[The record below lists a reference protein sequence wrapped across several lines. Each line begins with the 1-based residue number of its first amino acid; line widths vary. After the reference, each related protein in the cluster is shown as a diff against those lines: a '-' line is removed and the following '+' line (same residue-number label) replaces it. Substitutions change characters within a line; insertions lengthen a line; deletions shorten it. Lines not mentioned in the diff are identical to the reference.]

1 MPSSVGPNIIGENNI
16 VLAYDTGDTVNS
28 YKGEPTT
35 NLYTT
40 LGFGF
45 YQQEGNHSAVRTTGP
60 APDLTL
66 PSNYD
71 YTTVTTTGNWQSEV
85 NRLIIWTDS
94 SLSSG
99 TYNISFWARVTST
112 ASATI
117 GCAFYGNSLNQ
128 SMSLTTQWQRFSIQS
143 TTHSAYRATEFGSL
157 SGAIVFQIAGLQI
170 EAISHVT
177 PYVNGTRS
185 VTQGLLPIIS
195 NTSLDLTNVSFN
207 SNAQIIWDGT
217 NDYID
222 VSSFSSLEI
231 VDDVTIEAVIK
242 ANTSNLG
249 SVKVIANKYSGTG
262 WEFVLGSSGNFALG
276 GRNGDGSYYSS
287 DSGVVIADNTYHH
300 IVGIKTGIYWKTYVD
315 GALKSTTTAGSVGT
329 LYNTTAMQLGREGSS
344 YYTTMNLDVF
354 KVYNRPLTSF
364 EIQQNYKQYKSRFNL
379 S

>member
-71 YTTVTTTGNWQSEV
+71 YTTVTATGNWQSEV

-94 SLSSG
+94 GLSSG

-143 TTHSAYRATEFGSL
+143 TTHSTYRATEFGSL

-177 PYVNGTRS
+177 PYVSGTRS

-195 NTSLDLTNVSFN
+195 NTSLDLSNMSYT
-207 SNAQIIWDGT
+207 SNAQITFDGT

-222 VSSFSSLEI
+222 IGNLGTIGNEYSIECIFNSSAVVNYRNVFDMNYATYAGVTGNVGPRLEQYSDGTFSITWSGVTNNNSL
-231 VDDVTIEAVIK
+231 AVGTTPISIS
-242 ANTSNLG
+242 ANTNYHVTFVQNGLNGSIYLNGVYRNQTSNTYGYIQTFGDANLG
-249 SVKVIANKYSGTG
+249 RGFELAGDRYFI
-262 WEFVLGSSGNFALG
+262 GSLP
-276 GRNGDGSYYSS
+276 
-287 DSGVVIADNTYHH
+287 
-300 IVGIKTGIYWKTYVD
+300 
-315 GALKSTTTAGSVGT
+315 
-329 LYNTTAMQLGREGSS
+329 
-344 YYTTMNLDVF
+344 VF
-354 KVYNRPLTSF
+354 KVYNRALTSS
-364 EIQQNYKQYKSRFNL
+364 EI
-379 S
+379 